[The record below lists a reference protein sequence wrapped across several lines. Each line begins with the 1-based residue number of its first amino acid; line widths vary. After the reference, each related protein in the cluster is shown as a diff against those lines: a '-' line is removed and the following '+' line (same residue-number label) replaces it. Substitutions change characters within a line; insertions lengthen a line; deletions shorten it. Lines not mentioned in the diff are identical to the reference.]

1 MEISHPNRPALTV
14 EELEELN
21 KLRSV
26 VERASADGVIN
37 KSEREQI
44 MAALGANGKVTFE
57 ELELLRTL
65 LNDKVA
71 NGDLVLDYG
80 R

>member
-1 MEISHPNRPALTV
+1 MEISHPNRPELTV
-14 EELEELN
+14 EELKELD
-21 KLRSV
+21 KLRSAI
-26 VERASADGVIN
+26 ERASADGVIN
-37 KSEREQI
+37 KGEREQI
-44 MAALGANGKVTFE
+44 MAILGANGKVTFE

-71 NGDLVLDYG
+71 DGEIVLDYG